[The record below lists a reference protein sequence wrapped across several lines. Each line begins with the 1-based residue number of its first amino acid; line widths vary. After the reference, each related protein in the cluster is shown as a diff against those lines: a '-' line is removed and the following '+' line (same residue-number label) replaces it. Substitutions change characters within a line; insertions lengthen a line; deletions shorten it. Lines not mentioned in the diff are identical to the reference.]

1 MARIKTYTIDT
12 LISDNDIVIGSDKDN
27 FDQTKNYEISALRQ
41 YMLGGLN
48 PEIGGNLKITTIVDN
63 DSEETTPEG
72 YFNNSV
78 TPITVLHYE
87 IVFLILNGRTF
98 IFRKNND
105 VYGVDETQVISSDF
119 TEIDITSVINANL
132 QDLDSVLDTG
142 NESSDKNAK
151 INSLYLWDN
160 HNNDDY
166 GVIVNGDKDRINF
179 SKSNEDPIGNIDI
192 GKIQIKTIGVGTFE
206 LSFPSIPSAE
216 EAIFQNTSGTVA
228 YISDIP
234 TDYIINVFSNSD
246 EISATSNDGEIE
258 LTYNEQKNVVLV
270 NTLLIDSLTDTTY
283 YSNGGAFSFDETTEP
298 INSLKLIFEEDIEID
313 TLDNFGYYA
322 FHYKNGD
329 NILQTIPVTGHSIV
343 YNELTVP
350 LPLVD
355 YWSADMSHFSIHLS
369 VGCVTSLSNGR
380 SFNGLTPSSITNY
393 YNTQVTPGISDP
405 SVVLTRVTETLVEGV
420 YEYEYSITG
429 DASEVFLQYRE
440 SSSDFWSLAGAGET
454 SATNITESNDLGGS
468 LPPSAQ
474 FRVKVTFV
482 GFGDMYSNIE

>member
-27 FDQTKNYEISALRQ
+27 FNQTKNYEIAALRQ

-48 PEIGGNLKITTIVDN
+48 PEVGGNLKITTIVDN

-78 TPITVLHYE
+78 TPIIVLHYE

-119 TEIDITSVINANL
+119 TEIDITSIINANL
-132 QDLDSVLDTG
+132 QDLDSVLEQG
-142 NESSDKNAK
+142 NISQRNAS
-151 INSLYLWDN
+151 IGDLSLYDSDAFEDGYWN
-160 HNNDDY
+160 VYVSNDDFFIKNKE
-166 GVIVNGDKDRINF
+166 GLDLFLLRDGSISLLN
-179 SKSNEDPIGNIDI
+179 SSNPYSFRLNTESLTDNR
-192 GKIQIKTIGVGTFE
+192 TATFQD
-206 LSFPSIPSAE
+206 A
-216 EAIFQNTSGTVA
+216 SGTVA

-234 TDYIINVFSNSD
+234 TDYITNVFSNSD
-246 EISATSNDGEIE
+246 EISVTSNDGEIE
-258 LTYNEQKNVVLV
+258 LTYNEQKNVILV

-283 YSNGGAFSFDETTEP
+283 YSNGGSFSFDETTEP

-329 NILQTIPVTGHSIV
+329 NILQTIPVTGHSIA

-369 VGCVTSLSNGR
+369 VGCVTSLANGR

-474 FRVKVTFV
+474 FRIKVTFV